1 MPRGGSDA
9 VSSKSL
15 CPLRVLVLMSY
26 MATSEAV
33 LRLCRPGMQLI
44 FEKNLRSW
52 NSRDYAVGRFL
63 TVPYPSN
70 FCTSSLQQ
78 LRPKSL
84 MSGLTLEWNLIPT
97 SGKDTVILS
106 KSPFLV
112 RGHFLIALSP
122 QNHMCRL
129 CFSRRQLMSRK
140 NEGCKTLILCCV
152 CHTVTSLS
160 IRCCMLVLCARGTI
174 CFMNYN
180 LE

>member
-1 MPRGGSDA
+1 MSFACACSHELYGYLWSRSSS
-9 VSSKSL
+9 VSS
-15 CPLRVLVLMSY
+15 RN
-26 MATSEAV
+26 AAH
-33 LRLCRPGMQLI
+33 I
-44 FEKNLRSW
+44 WKNLRSW

-84 MSGLTLEWNLIPT
+84 MSGLTLQWNLIPT

-129 CFSRRQLMSRK
+129 CFSRRQLISRK
-140 NEGCKTLILCCV
+140 NEGCKTLILAYV

-180 LE
+180 LEWRCHI